1 MKDRNGRQASPADMR
16 RGLSRQDRAG
26 HIPTRRSVVP
36 KHDFVER
43 AFADHAPP
51 RRLPPQHVSPEHA
64 FPEHAA
70 PKHVSPKHLAAKQAA
85 AKQAA
90 PKKVR
95 SHPSHHAPS
104 QQHARVVRAPA
115 RQAPARKAPARLFS
129 AKGVG
134 AGAFVGVAL
143 AFFGFALVYQS
154 DADANVADASV
165 ANTSV
170 AGVETVAAAE
180 APRADKAAKTYAAVL
195 DPSYSLG
202 GQPSTFSGVAPRGSR
217 LQLASLTV
225 PEAPPVAAPV
235 EPMLAAPQAAAPL
248 PPQRPETPPAVANVP
263 LPMPRPAAATQ
274 VANGPSADEIAQP
287 NKSVALATPRAED
300 DSIFKKLF
308 GVFQGKGP
316 TLAFA
321 SPDGGVFSDGS
332 SMTPG
337 KYDRYTAV
345 YDISAKTVYMPDGRK
360 LEAHSGLGSR
370 LDDPRFVH
378 ERMRGATPPH
388 LYDLS
393 WREKLFHGVR
403 AIRLNPVG
411 GNSSIYGRTGLLAH
425 TYMLGPNG
433 DSNGCVSFKDYNAFI
448 KAFESGQIKR
458 LAVVAKL

>member
-1 MKDRNGRQASPADMR
+1 MPQARVARAPVRQ
-16 RGLSRQDRAG
+16 
-26 HIPTRRSVVP
+26 
-36 KHDFVER
+36 
-43 AFADHAPP
+43 APP
-51 RRLPPQHVSPEHA
+51 RKAS
-64 FPEHAA
+64 
-70 PKHVSPKHLAAKQAA
+70 
-85 AKQAA
+85 
-90 PKKVR
+90 
-95 SHPSHHAPS
+95 
-104 QQHARVVRAPA
+104 
-115 RQAPARKAPARLFS
+115 ARKIS

-134 AGAFVGVAL
+134 ASAFVGVAL

-154 DADANVADASV
+154 DADANVAG
-165 ANTSV
+165 T
-170 AGVETVAAAE
+170 ETVAAAIE
-180 APRADKAAKTYAAVL
+180 APRADKAAGTYAAVL

-202 GQPSTFSGVAPRGSR
+202 AKPSTFSGTAPRGAR

-235 EPMLAAPQAAAPL
+235 EPMLAAPQPQAAAAPL
-248 PPQRPETPPAVANVP
+248 PLPRPEVPLAVANVP

-274 VANGPSADEIAQP
+274 QAANANGPSPAEIAQP
-287 NKSVALATPRAED
+287 NKSVALATPPAEE

-308 GVFQGKGP
+308 GALQGKGT

-321 SPDGGVFSDGS
+321 SPDGGVLSDGS
-332 SMTPG
+332 SITPG

-345 YDISAKTVYMPDGRK
+345 YDISAKVVYMPDGRK
-360 LEAHSGLGSR
+360 LEAHSGLGNR

-388 LYDLS
+388 LYDLT

-403 AIRLNPVG
+403 AIRLTPVG
-411 GNSSIYGRTGLLAH
+411 GNGSIYGRTGLLAH

-433 DSNGCVSFKDYNAFI
+433 DSNGCVSFKDYNAFT

>member
-1 MKDRNGRQASPADMR
+1 LPPQVRPARASVRQ
-16 RGLSRQDRAG
+16 
-26 HIPTRRSVVP
+26 V
-36 KHDFVER
+36 
-43 AFADHAPP
+43 APP
-51 RRLPPQHVSPEHA
+51 RKR
-64 FPEHAA
+64 
-70 PKHVSPKHLAAKQAA
+70 
-85 AKQAA
+85 
-90 PKKVR
+90 
-95 SHPSHHAPS
+95 
-104 QQHARVVRAPA
+104 PA
-115 RQAPARKAPARLFS
+115 CKLS
-129 AKGVG
+129 AKVVG
-134 AGAFVGVAL
+134 HTAFLGVAL

-154 DADANVADASV
+154 DADANVA
-165 ANTSV
+165 
-170 AGVETVAAAE
+170 GVETIAAAA
-180 APRADKAAKTYAAVL
+180 APRADKAAGTYAAVL
-195 DPSYSLG
+195 DPGYSLG
-202 GQPSTFSGVAPRGSR
+202 ARPSTFSDAAPRGAR

-225 PEAPPVAAPV
+225 PAAPPVIAPV
-235 EPMLAAPQAAAPL
+235 EPVLAAPAPTAAAPL
-248 PPQRPETPPAVANVP
+248 PLPRPELPLAVANVP
-263 LPMPRPAAATQ
+263 LPTPRPAAAS
-274 VANGPSADEIAQP
+274 VASANGPSPAEIAQP
-287 NKSVALATPRAED
+287 NKSVALATPPAEE

-308 GVFQGKGP
+308 GVFRGKGP

-370 LDDPRFVH
+370 LDDPRYVH
-378 ERMRGATPPH
+378 ERMRGPTPPH

-411 GNSSIYGRTGLLAH
+411 GNGSIYGRTGLLAH

>member
-1 MKDRNGRQASPADMR
+1 MP
-16 RGLSRQDRAG
+16 
-26 HIPTRRSVVP
+26 
-36 KHDFVER
+36 
-43 AFADHAPP
+43 
-51 RRLPPQHVSPEHA
+51 HVR
-64 FPEHAA
+64 
-70 PKHVSPKHLAAKQAA
+70 V
-85 AKQAA
+85 
-90 PKKVR
+90 
-95 SHPSHHAPS
+95 
-104 QQHARVVRAPA
+104 ARTPG

-134 AGAFVGVAL
+134 ASAFVGVAL

-165 ANTSV
+165 A
-170 AGVETVAAAE
+170 GIETVAAVE

-202 GQPSTFSGVAPRGSR
+202 GQPSTFSGATPRGSR

-225 PEAPPVAAPV
+225 PEAPAVAAPV
-235 EPMLAAPQAAAPL
+235 EPMLASPRAAAPL
-248 PPQRPETPPAVANVP
+248 PPPRPETPPAIVANVP
-263 LPMPRPAAATQ
+263 LPIPRPAAAQ
-274 VANGPSADEIAQP
+274 AANGPSADEIAQS

-393 WREKLFHGVR
+393 WREKPFHGVR